1 MIGVT
6 FTDPK
11 DKGRLSTVPLAIK
24 QHKIFRT
31 STEVIDFFYNSNFNT
46 FFSSDIDISQLP
58 KIQMFK
64 QGADKEK
71 YITQDDIK
79 DDGASVIAL
88 DFDRHSLISGA
99 ATNTDAVS
107 GLIELSKEFGTILYA
122 ESKTAGELFK
132 GRIFIFLNK
141 RHNKKIFQKYLELWL
156 YHKYGSGYILSWHLD
171 NALYF
176 LGWESSNGCH
186 VRHEYVDAVSFND
199 SHKLNIYDK
208 STFSLY
214 HDGALMWRAGEAD
227 PQIVI
232 DKRDINHRLQ
242 KYGKAADLILPTK
255 WNHNGCI
262 PVRDLLSQEEK
273 NAVIERAKVS
283 KKRLL
288 QVIGKTDAEI
298 SKLSTKEIFDT
309 ASRLVKDGEYPLD
322 GLLRRV
328 DGVIKTAR
336 EFVDMYKDGG
346 SANFAYEP
354 NHRKETGYLYIKG
367 GKLFDFQG
375 GATTLINLVDASGF
389 ERKEI
394 DYTSRY
400 LPDEYKDEVG
410 RIEFSEAPTGGGKSY
425 NSAYKPDTIFLVPK
439 RALGHNLSSMK
450 GFVYIGST
458 GDKNTSIKRIQ
469 DIPEDKKG
477 CTIVM
482 TYDKFAW
489 LHGEGSLSEY
499 KLIIDEAPNLLK
511 SEYDKY
517 TKLREALITDIFDGI
532 FPHVKFISADSFYY
546 ENFEYFVGNGA
557 VKWSDIEVR
566 AFIPKRDKEI
576 VFEATTGFTN
586 EEYKALA
593 NQRTIVYCNDKSKG
607 KQWAERIGGELIYA
621 GGDIDAEM
629 IDRNPNKNYVFT
641 SVIREGFSFTSKVDN
656 MIIDART
663 NTVCGVNTVIQA
675 ASRARNKALNYHLVH
690 SLNVKEHTQF
700 MAKFCDVK
708 LYIELGEVF
717 YEANGYTQNEREV
730 IKYLELYSN
739 INKAIDNNNDYLS
752 VLSLVGCRIEQVE
765 KLEQRDINFMA
776 INLTRAGYGLV
787 INNKSKIET
796 FEKGSSDIE
805 KPTLDEIKIRNGEEA
820 YARFA
825 GKHGSEFTTR
835 QFTNFVYGLYKGK
848 NKKRP
853 TLLAAWNYY
862 TKIGIKVTVLD
873 ENGEEIKMYSTKK
886 NIPPKCKVKIENL
899 DDFFNRDTLVA
910 PPEPIFFGK
919 NGLGRNFEII
929 F

>member
-31 STEVIDFFYNSNFNT
+31 SAEVIDFFYNSDFNT

-79 DDGASVIAL
+79 DEGASVIAL
-88 DFDRHSLISGA
+88 DFDRHSLITGA
-99 ATNTDAVS
+99 ATNTDAS
-107 GLIELSKEFGTILYA
+107 AGLAELSKEFGTLLYA
-122 ESKTAGELFK
+122 ESKSAGELFK

-141 RHNKKIFQKYLELWL
+141 RHNKKVFQKYLELWL
-156 YHKYGSGYILSWHLD
+156 YHKYDSGYIISWHLD
-171 NALYF
+171 NAPYF
-176 LGWESSNGCH
+176 LGWNSLNGCH

-208 STFSLY
+208 STMKIY
-214 HDGALMWRAGEAD
+214 HGGALVWTAGYAD
-227 PQIVI
+227 PEINI
-232 DKRDINHRLQ
+232 CSTDINHRLQ
-242 KYGKAADLILPTK
+242 KYGKANDLILPTK

-262 PVRDLLSQEEK
+262 PVNDLLSDEEK
-273 NAVIERAKVS
+273 KEVIERAKVS
-283 KKRLL
+283 KKGLL
-288 QVIGKTDAEI
+288 RVVGKTDTEI
-298 SKLSTKEIFDT
+298 SKLSTREIFET

-322 GLLRRV
+322 GLLRRS
-328 DGVIKTAR
+328 DGMIKTAR
-336 EFVDMYKDGG
+336 EFVTIYKNGE

-354 NHRKETGYLYIKG
+354 NHRAETGYLYMKG
-367 GKLFDFQG
+367 GKLFDYQG
-375 GATTLINLVDASGF
+375 GNTTLINLVDIKGF

-394 DYTSRY
+394 DYEGQY
-400 LPDEYKDEVG
+400 LPKVYKDEVG
-410 RIEFSEAPTGGGKSY
+410 LIEFAEAPTGGGKSY
-425 NSAYKPDTIFLVPK
+425 NSSYKPDTIFLVPK
-439 RALGHNLSSMK
+439 RALGHNLSSMN

-458 GDKNTSIKRIQ
+458 GDKNVSIKRMQ
-469 DIPEDKKG
+469 DIPEDKKD

-489 LHGEGSLSEY
+489 LHAESSMTDY

-517 TKLREALITDIFDGI
+517 TKLREELIADIFDGL
-532 FPHVKFISADSFYY
+532 FTHVKFISADPFYY
-546 ENFEYFVGNGA
+546 ENFEYFVENGA

-566 AFIPKRDKEI
+566 AFIPKKDKEI
-576 VFEATTGFTN
+576 VFEATTGFTS
-586 EEYKALA
+586 EEYADLA

-621 GGDIDAEM
+621 GGDIDADM
-629 IDRNPNKNYVFT
+629 IDRNPDKNYVFT
-641 SVIREGFSFTSKVDN
+641 SVIREGFSFTSHVDN

-675 ASRARNKALNYHLVH
+675 ASRARTKASKYRLVH
-690 SLNVKEHTQF
+690 SLKEKEHTQF
-700 MAKFCDVK
+700 MARFCDIK

-717 YEANGYTQNEREV
+717 YEANGYTLDERKV

-752 VLSLVGCRIEQVE
+752 ILSLVGCRIEQVE

-776 INLTRAGYGLV
+776 QNLARAGYGLV
-787 INNKSKIET
+787 MNPKAKVEK
-796 FEKGSSDIE
+796 FEKGSSDSE
-805 KPTLDEIKIRNGEEA
+805 KPTLDDIKIRNGKEA
-820 YARFA
+820 YDSFTD
-825 GKHGSEFTTR
+825 KHGGEFTVR

-853 TLLAAWNYY
+853 TLLAAWDFY
-862 TKIGIKVTVLD
+862 TKVGIKVEVID
-873 ENGEEIKMYSTKK
+873 ANGNAVKMYATKK
-886 NIPPKCKVKIENL
+886 NIPPKCKVRIE
-899 DDFFNRDTLVA
+899 DIDAFFGRSSLVP
-910 PPEPIFFGK
+910 PPEPMF
-919 NGLGRNFEII
+919 L
-929 F
+929 